1 MAIKSVGPDPTV
13 DEEVG
18 SRGYNDARYAL
29 KAEVGAGSAESVLT
43 QNVNTQLTS
52 AALTALIAGTATKV
66 GTGHTVTATG
76 ITVPA
81 GTYTLSNQVE
91 FNNAAAR
98 TLTYVGVRVVG
109 SVTTDYLATV
119 YPAASVNVEATFT
132 VTLLEPSEIRPLIQ
146 TTQTTAANR
155 VVKAVGD
162 SRLRVISNE
171 SMPAGEPNLVLT
183 SQVNAL
189 RDPPSVQA
197 RRTSTQ
203 SIPNAAITFVQFQAV
218 EHDSMPNGQPQFVV
232 GGDVTCRQDGVY
244 LIDATWPWVT
254 TSAGFLRTM
263 YVYKNGSA
271 AADILAVDVRPATG
285 GDTINNVII
294 KKRLAAGDVLR
305 IAVFQDT
312 GAAMNAGILY
322 GTYALLGLTY
332 LRP

>member
-18 SRGYNDARYAL
+18 SRGYNDGRYAL
-29 KAEVGAGSAESVLT
+29 KSEVGAGSAESVLT
-43 QNVNTQLTS
+43 QNANTQLTS
-52 AALTALIAGTATKV
+52 AALTALTAGTATKV
-66 GTGHTVTATG
+66 GSGHTVTSSG

-109 SVTTDYLATV
+109 STTTDYLSTV
-119 YPAASVNVEATFT
+119 MPAASVNVEGTW
-132 VTLLEPSEIRPLIQ
+132 TLELTEASEIRPLIQ
-146 TTQTTAANR
+146 TTQTTATNR
-155 VVKAVGD
+155 VVKAVAD

-171 SMPAGEPNLVLT
+171 SMPAGEPNTIIT

-189 RDPPSVQA
+189 RDPPSVQVV
-197 RRTSTQ
+197 RTSAQT
-203 SIPNAAITFVQFQAV
+203 IPTNAVTYIQWQAA
-218 EHDSMPNGQPQFVV
+218 EHDSVPNGQPQWAL

-244 LIDATWPWVT
+244 LIDATWPW
-254 TSAGFLRTM
+254 AGSNAGTLRTM
-263 YVYKNGSA
+263 YIFKNGTA
-271 AADILAVDVRPATG
+271 NNNIIAVDVRPASA
-285 GDTINNVII
+285 GDTANNIII
-294 KKRLAAGDVLR
+294 KKRMVAGDYLR

-312 GAAMNAGILY
+312 GGSSASGLLY
-322 GTYALLGLTY
+322 GIVALLGMTY